1 MVGIST
7 EVPSQR
13 VNVPARQTASAEQ
26 LVWYGF
32 QPMGKQL
39 DVLQQGEGCPC
50 RSPINKVRITRSTGE
65 RRLGGGDRLS
75 SEAPIP

>member
-1 MVGIST
+1 MVGLST

-13 VNVPARQTASAEQ
+13 ANVPARQTASAEQ

-39 DVLQQGEGCPC
+39 DVLQQGEGCPG
-50 RSPINKVRITRSTGE
+50 RSPINEVRITTLPGE
-65 RRLGGGDRLS
+65 RRLLGGDQVC
-75 SEAPIP
+75 SEALIP